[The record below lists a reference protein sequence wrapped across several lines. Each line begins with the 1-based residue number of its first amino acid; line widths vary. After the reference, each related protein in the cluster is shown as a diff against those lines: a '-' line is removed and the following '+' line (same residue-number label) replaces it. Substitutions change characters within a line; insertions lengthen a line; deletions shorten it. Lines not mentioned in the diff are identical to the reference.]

1 MTMGGFAEEV
11 GGWVL
16 EVGPDLRLGS
26 WELGVGWELEG
37 GGWNSRPVTGEYGT
51 SGPWLGMVFAR
62 YVMPGTAS
70 MPAAFAA
77 RSAAAARGGSSSP
90 ADASRATSCCDSMRR
105 SDSP

>member
-1 MTMGGFAEEV
+1 MGGFAEEV

-26 WELGVGWELEG
+26 WELGVGWELEVG
-37 GGWNSRPVTGEYGT
+37 SWKLTPVTSEYGT
-51 SGPWLGMVFAR
+51 SRPLLRMVFAR
-62 YVMPGTAS
+62 YVMIGTAS

-90 ADASRATSCCDSMRR
+90 ADASSATCCCDSMRR